1 MSCNNVLGQINHNE
15 LLWKTPTPVSN
26 SFSTA
31 NLFHEINSMAFRHIR
46 VFFFKLTLNLFSTQ
60 LLVQSCFTAC
70 WAAIAFCV
78 V

>member
-31 NLFHEINSMAFRHIR
+31 NLFNEINSTD
-46 VFFFKLTLNLFSTQ
+46 KQT
-60 LLVQSCFTAC
+60 
-70 WAAIAFCV
+70 
-78 V
+78 